1 MLEVQEKLVGEEDY
15 TEFFKETIKTG
26 RLFTPKKAIKQLT
39 ESCIRQIPVE
49 NTVPKEPYTS
59 F

>member
-1 MLEVQEKLVGEEDY
+1 MQEKLVGEEDY

-49 NTVPKEPYTS
+49 NTVPKEPYTN